1 MHTEPKTNGRSSGCP
16 SRPVQRTASIP
27 SSCLQERGC
36 LVSNA
41 TPQLSLFLS
50 TYRKVSSTNRF
61 FSSRVTTSPPIPKPL
76 ILYIL
81 CTTHTTPII
90 PCISPCNL
98 SGKYP
103 SPQKISVQLRPP
115 SGILSRFSLRERQR
129 PRPAKI
135 LLWRKLRI
143 RQQSTLSTEHLDDP
157 IAACADDPSAILA
170 PDDAADA
177 FAAHD
182 TVACDF
188 LCTGAFFE
196 RPEPQAGIVAG

>member
-1 MHTEPKTNGRSSGCP
+1 MVGLQVAHPVPFN
-16 SRPVQRTASIP
+16 VQRRYLQVVFKSVAVWFQMPPP
-27 SSCLQERGC
+27 SSH
-36 LVSNA
+36 
-41 TPQLSLFLS
+41 
-50 TYRKVSSTNRF
+50 SSFPHTGRYH
-61 FSSRVTTSPPIPKPL
+61 PPIASSQVVLQHLPQSPKLL

-81 CTTHTTPII
+81 CTTHTTLII

-170 PDDAADA
+170 PDDAADTL
-177 FAAHD
+177 AAHD
-182 TVACDF
+182 AVACDF

-196 RPEPQAGIVAG
+196 GPEAQAGIVAG

>member
-98 SGKYP
+98 SVKYP

-115 SGILSRFSLRERQR
+115 PGFSPAFPSGKDNGHG
-129 PRPAKI
+129 PPKI

-170 PDDAADA
+170 PDDAADTL
-177 FAAHD
+177 AAHD
-182 TVACDF
+182 AVACDF

-196 RPEPQAGIVAG
+196 GPEAQAGIVAG